1 MLLKKVAASIL
12 VLFFIISI
20 STPAFAATGAMI
32 YEKSYNVDGKM
43 IIKIQSGDKETSP
56 AQHKTLIEGKGHL
69 VREETVL
76 MSPGLLSVNVDSD
89 WQVAETD
96 LRGLSVASVIELN
109 DYMVEAHGS
118 NQVFAVKVESERG
131 EQGSLT
137 LDFSAAQDSV
147 YGQGALSPYSIAPQ
161 EIVYQGEF
169 EIDQRASTTGGKM
182 KRYIELVCPV
192 SGTYLFEDSEI
203 RGSADVSDSL
213 RMDNTGS
220 SGGALEAEEQSI
232 PSGDETNSDGQK
244 EQLTADSL
252 TVNPARCTETGEH
265 LYILESECF
274 ESEVLL
280 NTPFEDIGLP
290 EMVNLSTDIFEI
302 QDVFIEWN
310 PESLPLYNPGE
321 KGPYVFLGELLLPE
335 SIFSQERMV
344 LLYTVEVV
352 SAFGEGD

>member
-1 MLLKKVAASIL
+1 MLLKKVAACVL

-32 YEKSYNVDGKM
+32 YEKSYNLDGKM
-43 IIKIQSGDKETSP
+43 IIKIQSGDKESSP

-89 WQVAETD
+89 WDVAETD

-109 DYMVEAHGS
+109 EYMVEAHGS
-118 NQVFAVKVESERG
+118 NQVFAVKVKSERG

-147 YGQGALSPYSIAPQ
+147 YGQGTLAPQ

-192 SGTYLFEDSEI
+192 SGTFLFEDSEI

-213 RMDNTGS
+213 RFDNPGS
-220 SGGALEAEEQSI
+220 SSGALEVEEQSV
-232 PSGDETNSDGQK
+232 PAGDEAKNDEQE

-280 NTPFEDIGLP
+280 NTLFEDIGLP
-290 EMVNLSTDIFEI
+290 ETVNLSTDIFEI

-352 SAFGEGD
+352 AELGVDD